1 MNKFD
6 EKYFKQYQ
14 NRIKINLRDCYG
26 KLKKMSKADDFKHLI
41 EASAVYSSNI
51 EGNSMDLNSFMNI
64 KAFQQKAKPKEF
76 VEIMELVSAY
86 NFAKDNK
93 LSELNFLKAHK
104 MLSKSFL
111 GNGQQGKYRNNK
123 VGVFNGR
130 GLVYLAVEPEL
141 VKKEMKDFF
150 KMIGALLKKELS
162 IEEVFYFASMIH
174 LKIAHIHPFADGNGR
189 AARLVEKWFLAE
201 KLNEKVWLIQSEKY
215 YKEHLG
221 VYYKN
226 INLGVNYYE
235 LNYDQCL
242 PFLLMLPRA
251 LLQVDARIR

>member
-1 MNKFD
+1 
-6 EKYFKQYQ
+6 
-14 NRIKINLRDCYG
+14 
-26 KLKKMSKADDFKHLI
+26 
-41 EASAVYSSNI
+41 
-51 EGNSMDLNSFMNI
+51 MDLNSFMNI

-130 GLVYLAVEPEL
+130 GLVYLAIEPEL

-162 IEEVFYFASMIH
+162 IDEVFYFVSMIH

-201 KLNEKVWLIQSEKY
+201 KFNEKVWLIQSEKY

-235 LNYDQCL
+235 LNKNT
-242 PFLLMLPRA
+242 R
-251 LLQVDARIR
+251 